1 MHENVGLRL
10 KKKKTKDIYMKMFGK
25 RKAHL
30 AMGK

>member
-1 MHENVGLRL
+1 MLVYGSR
-10 KKKKTKDIYMKMFGK
+10 KKKTKDIYMKMFGK